1 MHCATNISNDEP
13 NESNEDLDIP
23 LFDFGT
29 IEAATDNFSTENELG
44 VGGFGTVYKGKLGE
58 DKEIAV
64 KRLARTSL
72 QGTDEFMNE
81 VVLIAKL
88 QNRNLVRLLG
98 CCLQGEEKMLI
109 YEYMPNKS
117 LDSFLFDKGKVA
129 LLDWRTRNRIISGIA
144 RGLLYLHHDSI
155 FRIIHRD
162 LKASNILLDEG
173 MNPKISDFG
182 MARLF
187 GGDETDFNTRKVVG
201 TYGYMSPE
209 YAMEGIFS
217 LKSDV
222 FNYGVLVLE
231 IISGK
236 KNRGA
241 YAFSLYLNLVSH
253 AWSLW
258 NEGRILELV
267 DEMMNNDFPLNDV
280 LRCIKVGLLCIQVDP
295 DDRPLMSSVI
305 VMLGTD
311 VASLPEPKK
320 PGYVARTRP
329 MVDNQDSSTSNELT
343 VTLDGR

>member
-1 MHCATNISNDEP
+1 
-13 NESNEDLDIP
+13 
-23 LFDFGT
+23 
-29 IEAATDNFSTENELG
+29 
-44 VGGFGTVYKGKLGE
+44 
-58 DKEIAV
+58 
-64 KRLARTSL
+64 
-72 QGTDEFMNE
+72 
-81 VVLIAKL
+81 
-88 QNRNLVRLLG
+88 
-98 CCLQGEEKMLI
+98 
-109 YEYMPNKS
+109 
-117 LDSFLFDKGKVA
+117 
-129 LLDWRTRNRIISGIA
+129 
-144 RGLLYLHHDSI
+144 
-155 FRIIHRD
+155 
-162 LKASNILLDEG
+162 

-222 FNYGVLVLE
+222 FSYGVLVLE

-241 YAFSLYLNLVSH
+241 YAFSPYLNLVSH